1 MILKFAAATAFAG
14 LLTMNS
20 AFAVDMPEL
29 AKKSGCVA
37 CHKIDKKLV
46 GPAWQDVA
54 DKYKGDAEAPAK
66 LSAKI
71 ASGGKGVWG
80 EVPMPPNPKVSAAEI
95 SELVT
100 FILGLA
106 K

>member
-1 MILKFAAATAFAG
+1 MVAG
-14 LLTMNS
+14 LFVAGS
-20 AFAVDMPEL
+20 AFAADMPEL

-37 CHKIDKKLV
+37 CHAIDKKLV

-54 DKYKGDAEAPAK
+54 NKYKGDAGAAAT

-80 EVPMPPNPKVSAAEI
+80 AVPMPPQAKVSEADRT
-95 SELVT
+95 ELVS

>member
-1 MILKFAAATAFAG
+1 MLTKFTIASVVAG
-14 LLTMNS
+14 LLTVGS
-20 AFAVDMPEL
+20 VFAADMPEL

-80 EVPMPPNPKVSAAEI
+80 PVPMPPQPKVSQADIA
-95 SELVT
+95 ELVT

>member
-1 MILKFAAATAFAG
+1 MLTKFTIASVVAD
-14 LLTMNS
+14 LLTVGS
-20 AFAVDMPEL
+20 VFTADMPEL

-80 EVPMPPNPKVSAAEI
+80 PVPMPPQPKVSQADIA
-95 SELVT
+95 ELVT

>member
-1 MILKFAAATAFAG
+1 MLTKFTIATVVAGLFTVGSVFAA
-14 LLTMNS
+14 
-20 AFAVDMPEL
+20 DMPEL

-37 CHKIDKKLV
+37 CHKIDKKVV

-80 EVPMPPNPKVSAAEI
+80 AVPMPPNAKLSDAER
-95 SELVT
+95 SELVA

>member
-1 MILKFAAATAFAG
+1 MLTKFTVAYVVAG
-14 LLTMNS
+14 L
-20 AFAVDMPEL
+20 FATGTVLAADMPEL

-37 CHKIDKKLV
+37 CHTIEKKLV
-46 GPAWQDVA
+46 GPAWLDVA
-54 DKYKGDAEAPAK
+54 NKYKGDAEAPAK

-71 ASGGKGVWG
+71 VSGGKGVWG
-80 EVPMPPNPKVSAAEI
+80 AVPMPPQAKVSQADVA
-95 SELVT
+95 ELVT

>member
-1 MILKFAAATAFAG
+1 MLTKFALTYVVAGLFVAGTAFA
-14 LLTMNS
+14 
-20 AFAVDMPEL
+20 ADMPEL

-37 CHKIDKKLV
+37 CHAIDKKLV
-46 GPAWQDVA
+46 GPAWQEVA
-54 DKYKGDAEAPAK
+54 NKYKGDAEAPAK

-71 ASGGKGVWG
+71 VSGGKGVWG
-80 EVPMPPNPKVSAAEI
+80 AVPMPPQAKVSQADVT
-95 SELVT
+95 ELVT